1 MDGAILLVIL
11 IPLVSAFIVPIA
23 RTDRSAGWIS
33 TLMTGVSFLLS
44 LGLLLSG
51 SFGDASLGG
60 FFHIKG
66 DRLGLLISTY
76 ILLVSLV
83 VHKFSINYMSDD
95 PGFRRFFVLLDLT
108 TANLLILVTAGN
120 LVLIAMSWSLMGV
133 LVYLMLNHNTR
144 SENAKRF
151 STYTLITHMIA
162 DIPLMTAFFLIYRA
176 TGSLTLPEIFSVGG
190 ETAALV
196 TVLLILSAAI
206 KSAQFPFHLWIV
218 YSMEGPTPVS
228 ALMHAGIVNAGAFL
242 VNRFAPLFVHDQW
255 GLQIAFV
262 IGSVTAVIGSA
273 LMLIQND
280 VKRSLG
286 YSTVGQ
292 MGYMIME
299 IGVGA
304 FALGVYHMMAHGIF
318 KATLFLYSGNVIHN
332 ARRDPNVPEDEV
344 YRAVVGSKE
353 VPSRIPW
360 ILYGSV
366 TVIVPLTVVVLTHLL
381 VDVNIVKYETALILL
396 FFGWVTGIQVLVS
409 TFRVGRANPLKTVF
423 FVVLSMVVIMLGYA
437 FLGHSLQNF
446 LYPSKDLVDRIY
458 EVAFGS
464 VPVFVA
470 EIMLIGL
477 IILIGWVFLYYVVRE
492 KHLPFHLTIYTYL
505 SRELYVPDLYSVT
518 RVYFL
523 KIAQFVSRITFLS
536 APAPVYAAFAV
547 GDLDLSP
554 IKLIALLVV
563 PVFPISVI
571 TALIIRRAGVTGV
584 IALTLLGTLV
594 VATFPDQGGW
604 VHYLAVATMIIHG
617 LRIFR
622 ARNLRD
628 MMADLYCGSLPAV
641 WLLPDPVFVILA
653 GSGPLLVGMIEYV
666 LRRRFGTTELRSVRG
681 LIEGAPVVG
690 WLLLISVLHSS
701 GVPPLGVSV
710 VKFSPDV
717 AVGLS
722 VYTLFLLGW
731 FLIGSGSII
740 RVADIVFGRP
750 REDHIYVD
758 IGLRDTS
765 LLILIIAVSSAV
777 GIGTLWR

>member
-318 KATLFLYSGNVIHN
+318 KATLFLYSGNVIL
-332 ARRDPNVPEDEV
+332 
-344 YRAVVGSKE
+344 
-353 VPSRIPW
+353 VPSW
-360 ILYGSV
+360 STGSPPCSF
-366 TVIVPLTVVVLTHLL
+366 TTSGGCRL
-381 VDVNIVKYETALILL
+381 
-396 FFGWVTGIQVLVS
+396 
-409 TFRVGRANPLKTVF
+409 
-423 FVVLSMVVIMLGYA
+423 
-437 FLGHSLQNF
+437 
-446 LYPSKDLVDRIY
+446 PS
-458 EVAFGS
+458 
-464 VPVFVA
+464 
-470 EIMLIGL
+470 
-477 IILIGWVFLYYVVRE
+477 
-492 KHLPFHLTIYTYL
+492 
-505 SRELYVPDLYSVT
+505 
-518 RVYFL
+518 
-523 KIAQFVSRITFLS
+523 
-536 APAPVYAAFAV
+536 
-547 GDLDLSP
+547 
-554 IKLIALLVV
+554 
-563 PVFPISVI
+563 
-571 TALIIRRAGVTGV
+571 
-584 IALTLLGTLV
+584 
-594 VATFPDQGGW
+594 
-604 VHYLAVATMIIHG
+604 
-617 LRIFR
+617 
-622 ARNLRD
+622 
-628 MMADLYCGSLPAV
+628 
-641 WLLPDPVFVILA
+641 
-653 GSGPLLVGMIEYV
+653 
-666 LRRRFGTTELRSVRG
+666 
-681 LIEGAPVVG
+681 
-690 WLLLISVLHSS
+690 
-701 GVPPLGVSV
+701 
-710 VKFSPDV
+710 
-717 AVGLS
+717 
-722 VYTLFLLGW
+722 
-731 FLIGSGSII
+731 
-740 RVADIVFGRP
+740 
-750 REDHIYVD
+750 
-758 IGLRDTS
+758 
-765 LLILIIAVSSAV
+765 
-777 GIGTLWR
+777 